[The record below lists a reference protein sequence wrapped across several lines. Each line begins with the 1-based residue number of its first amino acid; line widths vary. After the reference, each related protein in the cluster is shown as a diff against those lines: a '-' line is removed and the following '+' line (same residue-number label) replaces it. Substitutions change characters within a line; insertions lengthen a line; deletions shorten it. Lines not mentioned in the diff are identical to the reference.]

1 MAKLDRG
8 VMMLKQRQD
17 AAEKL
22 AKRLFAAEQAVDEA
36 ISKMA
41 ELTGYMPIAR
51 TDARLSAVVGQDA
64 LSEAA
69 ESLSA
74 LVGARRHL
82 VATHQRLA
90 ETRDQIGLRAMAMG
104 SGDMKPPVL
113 ASVREANLVN
123 MVDHAA

>member
-1 MAKLDRG
+1 
-8 VMMLKQRQD
+8 MLKQRQD

-22 AKRLFAAEQAVDEA
+22 ARRLFAAELAVDEA

-64 LSEAA
+64 LSKAA

-82 VATHQRLA
+82 VATHRRLA
-90 ETRDQIGLRAMAMG
+90 ETRDQIGLRAMALG
-104 SGDMKPPVL
+104 STGLKPPAL
-113 ASVREANLVN
+113 AREQDENVFE
-123 MVDHAA
+123 MVGHAA